1 MTSAREIRKRHKTR
15 TFISKAQHFPEW
27 SNPHWPAKRSGLRY
41 GDVRSHQKRRHVGFM
56 NGSKELNE
64 LPIDPMHGSR
74 KEYKKHYKED
84 RAMYKAEKREKKLR
98 RKPTVYSGQGLVL
111 TTIVDYVGR

>member
-41 GDVRSHQKRRHVGFM
+41 GDVRSHQKRRHVGFQ
-56 NGSKELNE
+56 NGSKELIE
-64 LPIDPMHGSR
+64 LPVCALHVWR
-74 KEYKKHYKED
+74 KEYKKEMAKD
-84 RAMYKAEKREKKLR
+84 MAENKRRLRELKLNTGYRKRLR
-98 RKPTVYSGQGLVL
+98 RSTDWKKTEL
-111 TTIVDYVGR
+111 